1 MHVNGEEHEL
11 VDNMEEM
18 VDEMERVEK
27 FSEFREDNVEE
38 EEE

>member
-27 FSEFREDNVEE
+27 FSEFREENVEE
-38 EEE
+38 EKE

>member
-1 MHVNGEEHEL
+1 MHVNEEEHEL

-27 FSEFREDNVEE
+27 FSEFREENVEE
-38 EEE
+38 EKE